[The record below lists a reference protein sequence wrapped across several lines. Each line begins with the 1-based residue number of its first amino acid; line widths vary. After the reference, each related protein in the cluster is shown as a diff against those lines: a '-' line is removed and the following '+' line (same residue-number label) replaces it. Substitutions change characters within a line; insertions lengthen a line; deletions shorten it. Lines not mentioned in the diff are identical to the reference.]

1 MNQLLKTERKL
12 PVSDDAEVSVLGSML
27 LDNDVIDL
35 VVQIID
41 KDSFYKK
48 AHKQLFQSIVD
59 LYDQGHAVD
68 LVILKE
74 DLDRKSILEEV
85 GGVAY
90 VMELEESV
98 PMAAN
103 VEYYAKIVR
112 EKGVKRHLIATAG
125 KIQQDAYMDSIDS
138 DSLLD
143 KSERAIFEITQKKY
157 LKQSNRLYDILK
169 GTFDRI
175 DALQDKK
182 EGRLTGLSTGFFD
195 LDDYTCGLQASEL
208 IIVAARPSMG
218 KTSLA
223 LNIME
228 NVGVVQGKAA
238 VLFSL
243 EMSAQQIAQNMLCS
257 HLKLD
262 AHKLRKGTLQD
273 DDWQKLTLAM
283 GVLGEAPI
291 FIDDTPGLS
300 ILELRAKARRLKAQS
315 DIQLIV
321 VDYLQLL
328 ESSQGE
334 SRQQEIS
341 LISRSLKSLAREL
354 EVPVIAVSQ
363 LNRSVE
369 AREGHKPRMSD
380 LRESGSIEQDADV
393 IILLHRDDYY
403 NTEKDAGNAGVAEI
417 NIAKQ
422 RNGPTG
428 TVKLTFLAHCMR
440 FETHSSKEYYEEEM
454 Q

>member
-12 PVSDDAEVSVLGSML
+12 PVNEDAEVSVLGSML
-27 LDNDVIDL
+27 LDNEVIDL

-41 KDSFYKK
+41 KNSFYKK
-48 AHKQLFQSIVD
+48 AHKQLFQSIID

-74 DLDRKSILEEV
+74 ELERRSILEEV
-85 GGVAY
+85 GGIAY

-112 EKGVKRHLIATAG
+112 EKGVKRHLIETAV

-138 DSLLD
+138 DTLLD
-143 KSERAIFEITQKKY
+143 KSERAIFEITQQKY

-169 GTFDRI
+169 DTFDRI

-182 EGRLTGLSTGFFD
+182 EGRLSGFSTGYCD

-208 IIVAARPSMG
+208 IVLAARPSMG

-223 LNIME
+223 LNILE

-262 AHKLRKGTLQD
+262 AHKLRKGMLHD

-300 ILELRAKARRLKAQS
+300 ILELRAKARRLKAQH

-369 AREGHKPRMSD
+369 MREGHKPRMSD

-393 IILLHRDDYY
+393 IILLHRDEYY
-403 NTEKDAGNAGVAEI
+403 NPEKNAGEAEL

-428 TVKLTFLAHCMR
+428 TVKLTFLPYCMR
-440 FETHSSKEYYEEEM
+440 FETHSSKNFYEEEM

>member
-12 PVSDDAEVSVLGSML
+12 PVSEDAEVSILGSML
-27 LDNDVIDL
+27 LDNEVIDL

-74 DLDRKSILEEV
+74 ELDRRSILDEV

-112 EKGVKRHLIATAG
+112 EKGIKRRLIETAIN
-125 KIQQDAYMDSIDS
+125 IQQEACMDSIDS
-138 DSLLD
+138 DTLLD

-169 GTFDRI
+169 ETFERI
-175 DALQDKK
+175 DALHDKK
-182 EGRLTGLSTGFFD
+182 EGRLTGLATGYCD
-195 LDDYTCGLQASEL
+195 LDDITCGLQASEL
-208 IIVAARPSMG
+208 IVIAARPSMG

-223 LNIME
+223 LNILE

-257 HLKLD
+257 HVQVD
-262 AHKLRKGTLQD
+262 AYKVRRGKLQD
-273 DDWQKLTLAM
+273 DDWQKLTMAM
-283 GVLGEAPI
+283 GVLAEAPI

-300 ILELRAKARRLKAQS
+300 ILELRAKARRLKAQN

-354 EVPVIAVSQ
+354 EIPVIAVSQ

-369 AREGHKPRMSD
+369 SREGHKPRMSD

-393 IILLHRDDYY
+393 IILLHREDYY
-403 NTEKDAGNAGVAEI
+403 NPGKNAGEAELI
-417 NIAKQ
+417 IAKQ

-428 TVKLTFLAHCMR
+428 TVKLTFRSQYMR
-440 FETHSSKEYYEEEM
+440 FESHSSQKFYDEEV

>member
-12 PVSDDAEVSVLGSML
+12 PVNEDAEVSVLGSML
-27 LDNDVIDL
+27 LDNEVIDL

-48 AHKQLFQSIVD
+48 AHKQLFQSIID

-74 DLDRKSILEEV
+74 ELERRSILEEV

-125 KIQQDAYMDSIDS
+125 RIQQEAYMDSIDS
-138 DSLLD
+138 DTLLD

-169 GTFDRI
+169 GTFDRL
-175 DALQDKK
+175 DALQDSK
-182 EGRLTGLSTGFFD
+182 EGRLTGLSTGYSD
-195 LDDYTCGLQASEL
+195 LDNYTCGLQASEL
-208 IIVAARPSMG
+208 IVVAARPSMG

-223 LNIME
+223 LNILE

-262 AHKLRKGTLQD
+262 AHKLRKGMLHE

-354 EVPVIAVSQ
+354 EVPIIAVSQ

-369 AREGHKPRMSD
+369 MREEHKPRMSD

-393 IILLHRDDYY
+393 IILLHRDEYY
-403 NTEKDAGNAGVAEI
+403 NPEKNVGEAELI
-417 NIAKQ
+417 IAKQ

-428 TVKLTFLAHCMR
+428 TVKLTFLSYCMR
-440 FETHSSKEYYEEEM
+440 FESHSSKNFYDEEI